1 MTVLPRNSIFDSLFC
16 ENVRGVEGIGDELR
30 AFRRRL
36 DMTQE
41 QMAEKLG
48 LKRTTYTAYEQGLSN
63 VPQAIFAQLQKMGFG
78 AAPEV
83 GNPLFPVA
91 VPRTLIPR
99 SPAVPCSDWSD
110 PLDTDYTEF
119 EEVDSFM
126 AGKGRF
132 ACEVVGDSMYDLL
145 WPGDMCIWQQSH
157 NPKLGTVVIAVNRDR
172 QATAAQLKHDGEQFI
187 LHKLNPRYPDA
198 ESDHWE
204 CVGFLVG
211 IIRVQGT
218 KRVTVYDPQGIRP

>member
-1 MTVLPRNSIFDSLFC
+1 
-16 ENVRGVEGIGDELR
+16 
-30 AFRRRL
+30 
-36 DMTQE
+36 
-41 QMAEKLG
+41 MAEKLQI
-48 LKRTTYTAYEQGLSN
+48 KRTTYLAYEYGRARIPAPVMQKLQAMGLDA
-63 VPQAIFAQLQKMGFG
+63 P
-78 AAPEV
+78 PEV
-83 GNPLFPVA
+83 GNPLFPVP
-91 VPRTLIPR
+91 VPRTLVPR
-99 SPAVPCSDWSD
+99 GPAVPCSDWSD
-110 PLDTDYTEF
+110 PLDTDYDDF

-132 ACEVVGDSMYDLL
+132 ASEIVGDSMYDLL

-157 NPKLGTVVIAVNRDR
+157 NPKLGTVVIAVNRER
-172 QATAAQLKHDGEQFI
+172 QATCAQLKHDGEQFI

-218 KRVTVYDPQGIRP
+218 KRVTVFDPQGIRP